1 MRSPLF
7 PMLLLALLPLL
18 PQGLLAQSPTDA
30 RVHYETGKAAF
41 ADGRYKEAIHE
52 LQIAYDL
59 DPNPA
64 LIYNI
69 ARAYE
74 EDLQLDKA
82 LTLFQQFSDGAGGDQ
97 ARAAAEARIQHVT
110 ELKKKLSLYG
120 VVRGWPAGGYLEV
133 LVDGET
139 LTFSEKQRSVVL
151 PPGAHDIEFHYAG
164 GLKMFVKE
172 RLPLSEAIDLR
183 EIASRNAVIE
193 VHTTPEDARVQ
204 LDGNYLA
211 AERPTTVKAGPH
223 TVTVEATGYEKVVY
237 DVVLKAET
245 RTPVK
250 LELVSFEQIARQQ
263 ARALPLYP
271 LYVGGG
277 TVVAGVVT
285 GLTLQVLASKE
296 RDRILGGR
304 TNLNGVITEFTQ
316 IEAQAAE
323 DRAQRYMIGAWV
335 GYGLAAAAAAFEIT
349 WTVLY
354 VESRPRGKEAAALPV
369 TIGAGPGVLTISG
382 GF

>member
-1 MRSPLF
+1 MRFPLSLV
-7 PMLLLALLPLL
+7 LLLVVLPL
-18 PQGLLAQSPTDA
+18 GLLAQSPTDA

-41 ADGRYKEAIHE
+41 SDGRYKEAIHE

-82 LTLFQQFSDGAGGDQ
+82 LTLFQQFSDGAGNDE
-97 ARAAAEARIQHVT
+97 ARKAAAARVQAVT

-120 VVRGWPAGGYLEV
+120 VVRGWPAGGYLQV
-133 LVDGET
+133 VVDGEE
-139 LTFSEKQRSVVL
+139 LTFTEKQRSVVL
-151 PPGAHDIEFHYAG
+151 PPGQHDLEFRYSG

-172 RLPLSEAIDLR
+172 RLPLGEAIDLR
-183 EIASRNAVIE
+183 EIASRNAVLE
-193 VHTTPEDARVQ
+193 VHASPDESRLQ

-211 AERPTTVKAGPH
+211 ADRPLTVKAGPH
-223 TVTVEATGYEKVVY
+223 TITVEATGYEKVVY

-245 RTPVK
+245 RTPVTID
-250 LELVSFEQIARQQ
+250 LVSFEQIALQQ
-263 ARALPLYP
+263 ARALPVYP
-271 LYVGGG
+271 FYVGGG
-277 TVVAGVVT
+277 AAVAGVAT
-285 GLTLQVLASKE
+285 GITMQVLASKE
-296 RDRILGGR
+296 RQRILGGR
-304 TNLNGVITEFTQ
+304 TTADGAIYDYTQ

-354 VESRPRGKEAAALPV
+354 LQSQPRGQTAHALPL
-369 TIGAGPGVLTISG
+369 TFGAGPGVITLG
-382 GF
+382 GRF